1 MISVNNI
8 SKKYKGSL
16 LSKKSGVFN
25 VLEDIFFEINKNDV
39 IGLVGH
45 NGSGKTTLLKILFNL
60 IKEDT
65 GKISLNDVDG
75 DYEKFIREKASLINK
90 NERSFFW
97 RLSVIENINF
107 FNSLLQYPCSNKDIQ
122 EKIDFLEVN
131 ALMNK
136 RFDSLSS
143 GEKTKVL
150 ILRGLLK
157 NPKLLLFDEI
167 MSSLDIESKKMIIHY
182 IEKINLEGATIIWVT
197 HSLDEI
203 DALCNRFIIMK
214 NGSIQ
219 VQKNT
224 RDISSKPSEFIY
236 KALSK

>member
-8 SKKYKGSL
+8 SKKYKSFI
-16 LSKKSGVFN
+16 KKKNNVSI
-25 VLEDIFFEINKNDV
+25 VLEDIFFEINQNDV

-60 IKEDT
+60 IKEDS
-65 GKISLNDVDG
+65 GEILLNDG
-75 DYEKFIREKASLINK
+75 AIEYEKFIKEKASLINK

-97 RLSVIENINF
+97 RLSVKENINF
-107 FNSLLQYPCSNKDIQ
+107 FNSLLKYPSSEKNIQ

-131 ALMNK
+131 GLMNK
-136 RFDSLSS
+136 KFGSLSS

-157 NPKLLLFDEI
+157 NPKLVFFDEI

-182 IEKINLEGATIIWVT
+182 IKKINLEGSTIIWVT

-203 DALCNRFIIMK
+203 DALCNRFIILK
-214 NGSIQ
+214 NGRIHI
-219 VQKNT
+219 QKNIQ
-224 RDISSKPSEFIY
+224 DISSKPSEFIY
-236 KALSK
+236 QALSK

>member
-8 SKKYKGSL
+8 SKTYKSFL
-16 LSKKSGVFN
+16 LGKKRDVYN
-25 VLEDIFFEINKNDV
+25 VLDDIFFQINKNDV

-60 IKEDT
+60 IKEDA
-65 GKISLNDVDG
+65 GKISLNDAHG
-75 DYEKFIREKASLINK
+75 DYEKFIKEKASLINK

-97 RLSVIENINF
+97 RLSVRENINF
-107 FNSLLQYPCSNKDIQ
+107 FNSMLENPCSNEDIQ

-131 ALMNK
+131 ALVNK
-136 RFDSLSS
+136 RFGSLSS

-157 NPKLLLFDEI
+157 NPELLLFDEI
-167 MSSLDIESKKMIIHY
+167 MGSLDIESKKMIMHY
-182 IEKINLEGATIIWVT
+182 IKKINSEGATIIWVT

-224 RDISSKPSEFIY
+224 QDISSKPSDFIY
-236 KALSK
+236 QALSE